1 MSRRRERPLTTA
13 LGWRLPWW
21 LLDFGPVAFIFLV
34 GVAALG
40 TVHAAGSG
48 PHVPLFL
55 GLVVATG
62 GLLVRHRAP
71 LIVLAVVLV
80 IELAL
85 GWGPTVLL
93 PVLLAMFTVAEY
105 SDRSMVIGATLITGA
120 ATLGTLVIHHDH
132 ISAGTVVSRLVV
144 IGLAVAVALYLRAR
158 ADYINGLRE
167 RAERLERE
175 RELLAQQA
183 VGDERVRIARELHD
197 VVAHNVCLMVVQA
210 QALAAT
216 SPEATQHET
225 LGHVATSGARRCRRC
240 TACSACCACRTARRR
255 SSRPSPGCA
264 TCPTLIERACEAG
277 LEVALAVEGSLP
289 RPARRRRSVG
299 LPHRPGGADQRD
311 HARPRA
317 PRWRRRSLRARRA
330 RALGARRRQRPR
342 GDAGDPGH
350 GLVGMRERV
359 ALFGGDARGGPRS
372 DGAGYARA
380 RRSRPCLTPRS
391 DAQAPPS
398 DRRRPAADARRAFA
412 RCSRRPGEME
422 VVGEAGDGEEA
433 VERGARQPR
442 PTSC

>member
-71 LIVLAVVLV
+71 LIVLGVVLV

-120 ATLGTLVIHHDH
+120 ATFATLVIHHDH

-175 RELLAQQA
+175 RELMAQQA

-197 VVAHNVCLMVVQA
+197 VVAHNVSLMVVQA

-216 SPEATQHET
+216 SPQATQHET
-225 LGHVATSGARRCRRC
+225 LGHVADLGREALSEMHRMLGVLRLQDGGA
-240 TACSACCACRTARRR
+240 
-255 SSRPSPGCA
+255 PELEPQPGVRDL
-264 TCPTLIERACEAG
+264 PTLIERTCQAG
-277 LEVALAVEGSLP
+277 LDAQLNLEGPSRDLPAAVDLSVYRIVQEALTNVVRHAHATQVAVTLVYAPDTLEVTVLDDG
-289 RPARRRRSVG
+289 
-299 LPHRPGGADQRD
+299 
-311 HARPRA
+311 
-317 PRWRRRSLRARRA
+317 
-330 RALGARRRQRPR
+330 R
-342 GDAGDPGH
+342 GPNGDPGDQGH

-359 ALFGGDARGGPRS
+359 ALF
-372 DGAGYARA
+372 
-380 RRSRPCLTPRS
+380 
-391 DAQAPPS
+391 
-398 DRRRPAADARRAFA
+398 
-412 RCSRRPGEME
+412 
-422 VVGEAGDGEEA
+422 DGELETGQRSYGTGYRVRA
-433 VERGARQPR
+433 LI
-442 PTSC
+442 PTH